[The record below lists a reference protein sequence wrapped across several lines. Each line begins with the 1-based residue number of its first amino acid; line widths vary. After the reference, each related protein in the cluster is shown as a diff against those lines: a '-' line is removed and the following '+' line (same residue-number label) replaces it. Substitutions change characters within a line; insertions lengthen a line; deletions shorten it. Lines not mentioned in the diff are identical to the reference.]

1 MLTCYLSLCAV
12 SLGIAAVFWL
22 HGAGVVLLFAGV
34 ELAAVGIALLVHARH
49 ALDRETLE
57 IDGDHLR
64 IVREHGGRLERW
76 QFRLAW
82 LRVEPSRGQGSLVEL
97 SGDGQ
102 RVRVG
107 RYIRAEARQQLAQ
120 ELRREIRAAA
130 VPAAAAVVRD

>member
-1 MLTCYLSLCAV
+1 MLTCYLSLCVV

-57 IDGDHLR
+57 IDGDHLHVER
-64 IVREHGGRLERW
+64 QHGSRCEHWR
-76 QFRLAW
+76 FRLAW

-107 RYIRAEARQQLAQ
+107 RHVRAEARQQLAQ

-130 VPAAAAVVRD
+130 MPAVAAAVRD